1 MKCGRRPAV
10 VELAVAM
17 DSLARRQS
25 LDLDTPL
32 PELLNRLRVG
42 PHLSI
47 RARAHNEALR
57 QLIDDLAEV
66 GKDEA
71 VPIGPPPI
79 GKNALGQD
87 DYVTRLFLT
96 VDEETTEVVALDPRH
111 RLTSDHRFVL
121 SIPCPGCTTRNP
133 DMTYSGHVLRLRG
146 LFVFSRARVNKKKR
160 DSRRH

>member
-1 MKCGRRPAV
+1 MKCGRRAAG

-42 PHLSI
+42 THLPV
-47 RARAHNEALR
+47 RARAYNEPLR

-66 GKDEA
+66 GEDES

-79 GKNALGQD
+79 GKHAVRQD
-87 DYVTRLFLT
+87 DHVTRLFLT

-111 RLTSDHRFVL
+111 RLTSDYRFVL
-121 SIPCPGCTTRNP
+121 SIPCPG
-133 DMTYSGHVLRLRG
+133 
-146 LFVFSRARVNKKKR
+146 
-160 DSRRH
+160 